1 MSMDALR
8 EGFRDYFGDGG
19 PELPPEPP
27 PSGSVS
33 GGRWTVQYVIHRDQ
47 RGATTLDFLAEHGH
61 GSLVHGRVN
70 ADGTAHTVGT
80 FLEHYVFNPAIDADD
95 DAARARM
102 EQHNREVASELER
115 VGLL

>member
-1 MSMDALR
+1 MDALR
-8 EGFRDYFGDGG
+8 EGFRNYFGDGG

-33 GGRWTVQYVIHRDQ
+33 GGRWTVQWVIHRDQ
-47 RGATTLDFLAEHGH
+47 RGAATTLDFLAEYGH
-61 GSLVHGRVN
+61 GPLVHGRVT

-95 DAARARM
+95 AAARARM